1 MLYYHRFVQ
10 KAGNWMCPPRD
21 ETQESMESYVE
32 RKFISKFLPI
42 PLLAVFV
49 RDSISLAQTPSNLL
63 PAYLLLLAS
72 AAVFLCIA
80 IREIHF
86 MRHKNG
92 LFIAILTGTIL
103 SYIVLFLIYN
113 PDKTYWRVEQST
125 IFTLSLLLDG
135 LYINRVSIW
144 IFAVANS
151 IFSASLNLI
160 YFHNP
165 FPLQILFSIIPIFAI
180 TWVIQTYYHSL
191 YTSVYEGEYYLKM
204 HNSLAIQNTKI
215 ETLNATLQTESKKNA
230 QTFNQLELI
239 FNSSSDIMYFYNT
252 DGEIILVNKQGL
264 DFAEKLTNPQ
274 LNKIQFTIFT
284 QEGER
289 IESDQNRSRILAHV
303 MEDGQTQKI
312 RLVAWDKKIYILE
325 STAKK
330 FIDPDGNC
338 IGYLEIVQDK
348 TADYKNSEKNNIL
361 QTVARLCNHAAD
373 IESVAQM
380 ALTGAAQ
387 GIHFSLGAIL
397 IAEDDNPE
405 KLRLLSS
412 YAANDQVKKIFK
424 TIEQNVTNHIGYMKL
439 MPQLI
444 QCFQSNTPVFNF
456 PVNDTELFHN
466 SEYTDYALSFLP
478 LQFNKETFGLF
489 GFMYRAKSLTDP
501 LLTDTE
507 FLLTITEEIA
517 TSLHRA
523 LLFENAQKM
532 ALFDSATGLRN
543 YRSLQDVL
551 HSEISISSTNGLPL
565 ALLILDIDHFRHFN
579 EEFGHDSGD
588 MVLRF
593 IAKILGTNGTAA
605 RYGGD
610 EIAIILP
617 ASNLEES
624 IEFAEKLQ
632 IDIHAQL
639 LEIFAGTED
648 LLSLTIGLAMYPLH
662 ASAPGSLMKAAEL
675 ALFAAKRKGRRC
687 VVAFNHDLLQEQTK
701 SFIPRIIASTD
712 SFDFGDLSLPTGN
725 ELETVQS
732 LVTAVDLRD
741 GYTASHSENVSR
753 YAVAIAKEIRLSYE
767 EIEILR
773 LGGLVHDVGK
783 IGVSD
788 EILRKPGKLTKDEW
802 NIMQAHTT
810 MGEAILAPLHQM
822 RVFIPLTRWHHERLD
837 GSGYPD
843 GLKGDEIP
851 MLVRILSVADVFD
864 AYTAERPYHPGRSAL
879 DGITFLRK
887 EANSNR
893 LDTKYVEA
901 LAQILEEERYVVHT
915 DDIRQDEAA

>member
-1 MLYYHRFVQ
+1 
-10 KAGNWMCPPRD
+10 MCPPRD
-21 ETQESMESYVE
+21 ETQESVE
-32 RKFISKFLPI
+32 AFADRKFVSKFLPI
-42 PLLAVFV
+42 PLLAVFAK
-49 RDSISLAQTPSNLL
+49 DTISLVQTPPN
-63 PAYLLLLAS
+63 LLLAFLLLHAS
-72 AAVFLCIA
+72 AAICISIA

-86 MRHKNG
+86 KRYKNG
-92 LFIAILTGTIL
+92 LFIAIVTETLL
-103 SYIVLFLIYN
+103 SYIILASIHIH
-113 PDKTYWRVEQST
+113 DTTYWRIEQAT
-125 IFTLSLLLDG
+125 IIIMVLLLNG
-135 LYINRVSIW
+135 LYINRVPIW
-144 IFAVANS
+144 IFAGINSLISIGINIAN
-151 IFSASLNLI
+151 
-160 YFHNP
+160 FHNP
-165 FPLQILFSIIPIFAI
+165 ITIQSFFPIIPIFAVA
-180 TWVIQTYYHSL
+180 WVVQLYYRSL
-191 YTSVYEGEYYLKM
+191 YTSVYEGEYYLKL
-204 HNSLAIQNTKI
+204 HHSLAIQNTKI
-215 ETLNATLQTESKKNA
+215 ETLNATLQDESKKNA
-230 QTFNQLELI
+230 QTLNQLELI
-239 FNSSSDIMYFYNT
+239 FNSSTDIMFFYNT
-252 DGEIILVNKQGL
+252 DGEIILANKQGL
-264 DFAEKLTNPQ
+264 DFAEKLTNKQ
-274 LNKIQFTIFT
+274 TQKIQFTIFT
-284 QEGER
+284 QDGER
-289 IESDQNRSRILAHV
+289 IENDQNRARILAHV
-303 MEDGQTQKI
+303 MEDGQVQKI
-312 RLVAWDKKIYILE
+312 RVVAWDKSIFILE
-325 STAKK
+325 SMAKK
-330 FIDPDGNC
+330 LIDPDGNC
-338 IGYLEIVQDK
+338 VGYLEIIQDK
-348 TADYKNSEKNNIL
+348 TIDYKNSEKNNIL

-387 GIHFSLGAIL
+387 GIRFSLGAIL
-397 IAEDDNPE
+397 IAEDENPD

-412 YAANDQVKKIFK
+412 YAANDKVKKVFK
-424 TIEQNVTNHIGYMKL
+424 TIEENVTNHIGYMKL

-456 PVNDTELFHN
+456 PVTDTNLFHD
-466 SEYTDYALSFLP
+466 SEYTDYALTFLP

-489 GFMYRAKSLTDP
+489 GFMYSEKSLIDP
-501 LLTDTE
+501 LLIDTE
-507 FLLTITEEIA
+507 FLLAITEEIA

-551 HSEISISSTNGLPL
+551 HSEISISATNGLPL

-593 IAKILGTNGTAA
+593 LAEYIAKILGTNGSAA

-610 EIAIILP
+610 EIAVILP

-632 IDIHAQL
+632 IDIHNQL
-639 LEIFAGTED
+639 LEIFAGSED

-788 EILRKPGKLTKDEW
+788 EILRKPGKLTDDEW
-802 NIMQAHTT
+802 KIMKSHTT

-879 DGITFLRK
+879 DGILFLRK
-887 EANSNR
+887 EASSNR

-901 LAQILEEERYVVHT
+901 LAQILEEERYVVHK